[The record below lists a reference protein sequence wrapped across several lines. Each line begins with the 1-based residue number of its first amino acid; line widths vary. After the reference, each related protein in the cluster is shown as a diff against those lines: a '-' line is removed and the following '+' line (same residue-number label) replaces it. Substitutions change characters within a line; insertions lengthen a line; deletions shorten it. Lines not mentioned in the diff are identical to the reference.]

1 MPSDIDR
8 LAGGEA
14 PGRVLI
20 VEDREPIRRA
30 LGDLL
35 MDRGFEVRVA
45 ADGVQG
51 VEAAGQWNPDVV
63 VMDLRMPGWDGL
75 EATVRIKANDP
86 LCQVIV
92 FSASEDPPTRKLADD
107 DGVFCFLLKSS
118 PAEQIEAAIER
129 AIVFRRSLQAIGEVS
144 P

>member
-1 MPSDIDR
+1 MPSNR
-8 LAGGEA
+8 SPQVGEEA

-35 MDRGFEVRVA
+35 HDHGFEVRGA
-45 ADGVQG
+45 ADGVKG
-51 VEAAGQWNPDVV
+51 VEMASRWSPDVV

-75 EATVRIKANDP
+75 EATVQIKANDP

-92 FSASEDPPTRKLADD
+92 FSASEDRPTRKLAEDE
-107 DGVFCFLLKSS
+107 GVFCFLLKSS
-118 PAEQIEAAIER
+118 PAEQIEEAIER
-129 AIVFRRSLQAIGEVS
+129 AIVFRRSLEAIGEV
-144 P
+144 